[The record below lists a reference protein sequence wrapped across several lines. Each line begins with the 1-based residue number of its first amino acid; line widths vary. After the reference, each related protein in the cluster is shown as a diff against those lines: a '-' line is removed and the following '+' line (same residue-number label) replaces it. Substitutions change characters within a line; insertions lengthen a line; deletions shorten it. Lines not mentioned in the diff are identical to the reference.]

1 MRLILKPHLEL
12 EEAAWM
18 TDSQPDLQAIGTD
31 GRTAV
36 QIDLEPD
43 PGSSTFQRCDF
54 GDAPPL
60 SESQFPHK
68 KRG

>member
-12 EEAAWM
+12 EEAAWV
-18 TDSQPDLQAIGTD
+18 TDYRPDLQAIGMD
-31 GRTAV
+31 GRAVV
-36 QIDLEPD
+36 QIVLEPD

-54 GDAPPL
+54 GHAPPL

-68 KRG
+68 KWG